1 MATRETSRSRSRNG
15 ETSSRSRTSNKSRS
29 SGTSGNNDGSSTS
42 SSQRSGS
49 ESSAFSWDNGGR
61 TAVIGAAVA
70 GVAAG
75 FAANIGRK
83 FIVQFATGRGDWME
97 SLKNEHEMT
106 LAIFDKIEAT
116 RDDQAMMRGMLLMQ
130 LKHALSKHAM
140 EEENVIY
147 PALREANEAA
157 EADHL
162 NSDHGYVKTFLYE
175 LDNIEKTSSE
185 WIAKVREFRTMLE
198 AHMREEE
205 DRIFP
210 EFHASLTE
218 EQNKK
223 LTAAMHK
230 EGLKLA

>member
-1 MATRETSRSRSRNG
+1 MATRETSRSGS
-15 ETSSRSRTSNKSRS
+15 SSRSRSSEGSRAQR
-29 SGTSGNNDGSSTS
+29 S
-42 SSQRSGS
+42 SSQRQGGGQS
-49 ESSAFSWDNGGR
+49 EGQTQGRGRESQKGAFSWANGNGG
-61 TAVIGAAVA
+61 AIAAAAVA

-75 FAANIGRK
+75 FAANVGRK
-83 FIVQFATGRGDWME
+83 FIVQFATGRTDWFE
-97 SLKNEHEMT
+97 SLRNEHEMT

-116 RDDQAMMRGMLLMQ
+116 RDDQTMMRGMLTMQ
-130 LKHALSKHAM
+130 LKHALSKHAL

-157 EADHL
+157 DADHL

-175 LDNIEKTSSE
+175 LDNIPKESAA

-198 AHMREEE
+198 SHIREEE
-205 DRIFP
+205 ERIFP